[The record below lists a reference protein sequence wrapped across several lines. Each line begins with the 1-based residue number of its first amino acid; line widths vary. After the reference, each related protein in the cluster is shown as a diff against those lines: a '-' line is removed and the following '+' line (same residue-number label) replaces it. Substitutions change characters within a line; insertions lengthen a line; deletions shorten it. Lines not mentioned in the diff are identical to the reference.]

1 MLLIFFLGLIVKLAS
16 VCDGCDVGTSEVN
29 SFDWN
34 QLGIIVLTRIMK
46 QSAFKTA
53 A

>member
-1 MLLIFFLGLIVKLAS
+1 MMLIIFLGLIAKLAS
-16 VCDGCDVGTSEVN
+16 VCDGCEVGTSEVKK
-29 SFDWN
+29 FDWN
-34 QLGIIVLTRIMK
+34 QLGIILRTRILK